1 MSATKG
7 SDFDARSR
15 RERHFARRAWQS
27 SHHTNSRSSPLIHMQ
42 HILYAPYVRAGSTT
56 RMQPRRNRRKTVG
69 WDIAELA
76 IAFLVFIVCVT
87 FRLAAMGGDQRAKEQ
102 YNFACGLY
110 NMACSLQQIERE
122 LGHIRAKLN
131 H

>member
-1 MSATKG
+1 
-7 SDFDARSR
+7 
-15 RERHFARRAWQS
+15 
-27 SHHTNSRSSPLIHMQ
+27 
-42 HILYAPYVRAGSTT
+42 
-56 RMQPRRNRRKTVG
+56 MQPRRNRRKTVG